1 MSKIKSFVIYDQR
14 INIYIFKMPKWFES
28 SIDEHWQLSTVAGC
42 TIECDKRL
50 IKNGMNQ
57 MPRVQLYY

>member
-1 MSKIKSFVIYDQR
+1 MTKVGLVFS
-14 INIYIFKMPKWFES
+14 PKCQHGFES
-28 SIDEHWQLSTVAGC
+28 SIDEHWQISTLQVAQC
-42 TIECDKRL
+42 TLDCDKRL